1 MSRTRFLQLLPWAS
15 VVVLIIIATVA
26 SLNGYTGERSDKES
40 AQATA
45 VDEQGQKKAVV
56 SEAEILAQQ
65 ATAACAGASG
75 KTLDTLKAAGLC
87 RQADKTKDT
96 IEKATNDDLKTPVVT
111 GPSQAQVNA
120 AVQSFLGRLDL
131 TGEPGVDGAAG
142 ARGPAP
148 TSTQIAAAV
157 TAYCSTRDQC
167 RGVAGVS
174 GTNGTDGKDGKDGAA
189 GDRGPAG
196 TDGLPGANGTNG
208 ADGRGIASLVCSTT
222 SAPITFNVTYTDGTS
237 QEFSCGEVASTPDP
251 TTEDIP

>member
-1 MSRTRFLQLLPWAS
+1 MKMSRTRFLQLLPWAS

-65 ATAACAGASG
+65 ATAACAGATG
-75 KTLDTLKAAGLC
+75 KTLETLKAAGLC

-96 IEKATNDDLKTPVVT
+96 IEKATNDDLQTPAVT
-111 GPSQAQVNA
+111 GPSQSQVNA

-131 TGEPGVDGAAG
+131 TGEPGAAGNPG
-142 ARGPAP
+142 ARGPSP

-157 TAYCSTRDQC
+157 AAYCSTRDSC
-167 RGVAGVS
+167 RGAAGAA
-174 GTNGTDGKDGKDGAA
+174 GTAGADGSNGKDGKDGAT
-189 GDRGPAG
+189 GDRGPSG
-196 TDGLPGANGTNG
+196 SDGAPGTNG
-208 ADGRGIASLVCSTT
+208 VDGRGIASLVCSTT
-222 SAPITFNVTYTDGTS
+222 VAPITFNVTYTDGTS
-237 QEFSCGEVASTPDP
+237 QEFTCGEAVAVDP
-251 TTEDIP
+251 AASE